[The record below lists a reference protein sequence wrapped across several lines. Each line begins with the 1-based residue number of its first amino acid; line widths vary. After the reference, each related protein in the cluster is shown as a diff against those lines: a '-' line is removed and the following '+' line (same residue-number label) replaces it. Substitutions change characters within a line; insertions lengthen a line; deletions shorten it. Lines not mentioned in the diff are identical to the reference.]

1 MYKWFLLMVHCFA
14 LDPTSHA
21 NLDEIITQHISLDLQ
36 PDFEEQRLVQSSVTL
51 KMKALKNEV
60 K

>member
-1 MYKWFLLMVHCFA
+1 MVHCFA